1 MHFLPIDSKN
11 SPLLFATVTPAQL
24 GALVSRR
31 QPTVSQRHNHDTPS
45 SLPDEDIY
53 VDADVRPSNSLT
65 SLCDSRSYVQKV
77 CQRAKFHYTPE
88 TDDSSV
94 SVSSDAMF
102 DLPYWKDRYKPLHP
116 KLENTMY
123 FV

>member
-1 MHFLPIDSKN
+1 MQMQMYDQTAFCLA
-11 SPLLFATVTPAQL
+11 FVT
-24 GALVSRR
+24 
-31 QPTVSQRHNHDTPS
+31 HDLS
-45 SLPDEDIY
+45 
-53 VDADVRPSNSLT
+53 
-65 SLCDSRSYVQKV
+65 QKV

-102 DLPYWKDRYKPLHP
+102 DLPYWQDRYKPLH
-116 KLENTMY
+116 KRLANTMY